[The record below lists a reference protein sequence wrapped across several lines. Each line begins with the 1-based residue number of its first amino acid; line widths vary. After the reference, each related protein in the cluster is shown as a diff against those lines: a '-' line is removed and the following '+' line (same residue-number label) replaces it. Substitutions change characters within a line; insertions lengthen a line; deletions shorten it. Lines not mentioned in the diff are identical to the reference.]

1 MEEFLLFFLSI
12 FVFFISINKIYKKG
26 EVITVKSTIDGN
38 IYLVRKLPDAKE
50 AANLLS
56 KINQKIQFL
65 LSSLNKYRDTKE
77 GVDQL
82 IDNYNPK
89 TLSETVVGAKY
100 TSYSVNKG
108 EKISICL
115 RNTKDN
121 QFIDENTILF
131 VVIHEL
137 SHIMTEEVGHPPIF
151 WENMKYLLEEAEKIG
166 IYNPINYVES
176 PQNYCGMEINTTPYD
191 FDT

>member
-12 FVFFISINKIYKKG
+12 FVFFISINKLYKKG
-26 EVITVKSTIDGN
+26 EVITIKSTIDGHT
-38 IYLVRKLPDAKE
+38 YLVRKLPDAKE
-50 AANLLS
+50 AANLLA
-56 KINQKIQFL
+56 KINQKIQRL
-65 LSSLNKYRDTKE
+65 LESLKSVRGSKE

-82 IDNYNPK
+82 IDNYNPR

-108 EKISICL
+108 EKIAICL
-115 RNTKDN
+115 RKVKDD
-121 QFIDENTILF
+121 QFLDENTILF

-137 SHIMTEEVGHPPIF
+137 SHVMTEEVGHPPIF
-151 WENMKYLLEEAEKIG
+151 WENMKFLLEEAEKIG
-166 IYNPINYVES
+166 IYNPVNYVKD
-176 PQNYCGMEINTTPYD
+176 PHDYCGMEINTTPYD